1 MSKNNK
7 TRYIPFRVSEDDY
20 ARLLAAA
27 GDMSVSAYIRARLFD
42 EDMKAARKKNKIP
55 QAEQKILVALLSEL
69 GKSRLSQNINQI
81 AKAVNCGMVLMP
93 DEAITQLADAQTEI
107 KALRTTLLSALGKK
121 GSS

>member
-7 TRYIPFRVSEDDY
+7 TKHIPFRVSEDDY

-27 GDMSVSAYIRARLFD
+27 GDMPVSAYIRARLFD
-42 EDMKAARKKNKIP
+42 EDMKAARKNNKTP
-55 QAEQKILVALLSEL
+55 QAEQKILVSMLSEL

-93 DEAITQLADAQTEI
+93 DEAITVLADAQTEI
-107 KALRTTLLSALGKK
+107 KVLRTALLSALGKK
-121 GSS
+121 GTS